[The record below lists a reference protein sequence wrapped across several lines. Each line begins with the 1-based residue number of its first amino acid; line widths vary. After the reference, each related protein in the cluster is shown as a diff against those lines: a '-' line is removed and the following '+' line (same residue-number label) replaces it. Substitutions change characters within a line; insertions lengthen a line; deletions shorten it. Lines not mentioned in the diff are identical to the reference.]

1 MTYSGSVD
9 ILVTGA
15 PESITAKDYTAIVNS
30 RELIAP
36 AAIESA
42 GLKDAKCS
50 VSGSATSSVVTV
62 VATCPDIKDAEK
74 LSTETADVFTGSIGS
89 ILHNEQV
96 YAQTISIHEA
106 APDVSTA
113 MRILRV
119 ALPAIAGILIAAFI
133 AFVKLDHA
141 SSLKKTRK

>member
-36 AAIESA
+36 AAIKSA

-50 VSGSATSSVVTV
+50 VSGSATSSVITV
-62 VATCPDIKDAEK
+62 VATCPDVKDAEK
-74 LSTETADVFTGSIGS
+74 LSAETADVFTGSIGS
-89 ILHNEQV
+89 ILHDEKV
-96 YAQTISIHEA
+96 YAQAISIHEA
-106 APDVSTA
+106 SADVSTA
-113 MRILRV
+113 MRILRI
-119 ALPAIAGILIAAFI
+119 ALPAIAGILLAAFF

-141 SSLKKTRK
+141 TSIKKNHK